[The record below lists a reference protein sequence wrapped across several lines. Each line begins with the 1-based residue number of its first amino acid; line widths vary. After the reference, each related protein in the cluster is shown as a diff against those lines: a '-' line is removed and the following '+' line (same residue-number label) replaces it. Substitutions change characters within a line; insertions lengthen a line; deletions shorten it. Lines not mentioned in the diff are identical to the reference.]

1 MSRGGDRCQ
10 RIYTSNGRNMFIYV
24 KLPRRSLWTGWWA
37 MMPNYRALCTA
48 DQRIYWGRL
57 HANRKGVVGVAGVY
71 WAGKTE
77 ADDLFKFNC
86 GERAFVR
93 VVCRMLW
100 TVNGCRRFV
109 CVWCIMSSLGIV
121 CACTLRCQRRVPLRY
136 RWLVNG
142 FYENQQEYIVNT
154 CIIKCVLIDS
164 LLF

>member
-1 MSRGGDRCQ
+1 MCATRVFPKRVIHYRRWLYIDRFAIDGDAFISMSRGGDRCQ

-109 CVWCIMSSLGIV
+109 CVWCI
-121 CACTLRCQRRVPLRY
+121 
-136 RWLVNG
+136 
-142 FYENQQEYIVNT
+142 
-154 CIIKCVLIDS
+154 
-164 LLF
+164 